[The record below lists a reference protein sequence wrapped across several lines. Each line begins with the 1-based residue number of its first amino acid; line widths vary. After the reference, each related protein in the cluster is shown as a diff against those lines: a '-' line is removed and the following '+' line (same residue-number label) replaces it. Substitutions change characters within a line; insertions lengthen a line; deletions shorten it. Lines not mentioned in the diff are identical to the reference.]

1 MVCAY
6 LSQKLY
12 NHAGVV
18 TSSIKSVA
26 MQKLLALV
34 QNLGARKMSFSES
47 TMKTKKRTCME
58 EEKSRVIVRIS
69 EDGIIIGDFI
79 VMNYDELLHLIEQK
93 ECKIIFDSEDAF
105 QNLKNGIEPY
115 IEEIY
120 CIQLATEI
128 EKFIAEQYALQV
140 STNSL

>member
-1 MVCAY
+1 
-6 LSQKLY
+6 
-12 NHAGVV
+12 
-18 TSSIKSVA
+18 
-26 MQKLLALV
+26 
-34 QNLGARKMSFSES
+34 
-47 TMKTKKRTCME
+47 ME

-120 CIQLATEI
+120 CIQLASEI

-140 STNSL
+140 STNSLY

>member
-1 MVCAY
+1 
-6 LSQKLY
+6 
-12 NHAGVV
+12 
-18 TSSIKSVA
+18 
-26 MQKLLALV
+26 
-34 QNLGARKMSFSES
+34 
-47 TMKTKKRTCME
+47 ME
-58 EEKSRVIVRIS
+58 EQNKIIIRITD
-69 EDGIIIGDFI
+69 EGIIIGDYL
-79 VMNYDELLHLIEQK
+79 VMRYDELLHLIVQE

>member
-1 MVCAY
+1 
-6 LSQKLY
+6 
-12 NHAGVV
+12 
-18 TSSIKSVA
+18 
-26 MQKLLALV
+26 
-34 QNLGARKMSFSES
+34 
-47 TMKTKKRTCME
+47 ME
-58 EEKSRVIVRIS
+58 EQNKIIVRITD
-69 EDGIIIGDFI
+69 EGIIISDYL
-79 VMNYDELLHLIEQK
+79 VMGYDELLHLIVKE
-93 ECKIIFDSEDAF
+93 ECKVIFDSEDAF

>member
-1 MVCAY
+1 MCSYVE
-6 LSQKLY
+6 
-12 NHAGVV
+12 
-18 TSSIKSVA
+18 
-26 MQKLLALV
+26 LV
-34 QNLGARKMSFSES
+34 NLIVE
-47 TMKTKKRTCME
+47 KK
-58 EEKSRVIVRIS
+58 
-69 EDGIIIGDFI
+69 
-79 VMNYDELLHLIEQK
+79 
-93 ECKIIFDSEDAF
+93 CKIIFDNEDAF

>member
-1 MVCAY
+1 
-6 LSQKLY
+6 
-12 NHAGVV
+12 
-18 TSSIKSVA
+18 
-26 MQKLLALV
+26 
-34 QNLGARKMSFSES
+34 
-47 TMKTKKRTCME
+47 ME

-79 VMNYDELLHLIEQK
+79 VMNYDELLHLIEQE

>member
-1 MVCAY
+1 
-6 LSQKLY
+6 
-12 NHAGVV
+12 
-18 TSSIKSVA
+18 
-26 MQKLLALV
+26 
-34 QNLGARKMSFSES
+34 
-47 TMKTKKRTCME
+47 ME
-58 EEKSRVIVRIS
+58 EQSKIIITITDE
-69 EDGIIIGDFI
+69 GIIIGDYL
-79 VMNYDELLHLIEQK
+79 VMSYDELVHLIVLE
-93 ECKIIFDSEDAF
+93 ECKINFDSEDAF

>member
-1 MVCAY
+1 
-6 LSQKLY
+6 
-12 NHAGVV
+12 
-18 TSSIKSVA
+18 
-26 MQKLLALV
+26 
-34 QNLGARKMSFSES
+34 
-47 TMKTKKRTCME
+47 ME
-58 EEKSRVIVRIS
+58 EQSKIIIRITD
-69 EDGIIIGDFI
+69 EGIIFGDYL
-79 VMNYDELLHLIEQK
+79 VMEYDELIHLIVQE
-93 ECKIIFDSEDAF
+93 ECKIIFDSEEAF

>member
-1 MVCAY
+1 
-6 LSQKLY
+6 
-12 NHAGVV
+12 
-18 TSSIKSVA
+18 
-26 MQKLLALV
+26 
-34 QNLGARKMSFSES
+34 
-47 TMKTKKRTCME
+47 ME

-120 CIQLATEI
+120 CIQLAAEI

>member
-1 MVCAY
+1 
-6 LSQKLY
+6 
-12 NHAGVV
+12 
-18 TSSIKSVA
+18 
-26 MQKLLALV
+26 
-34 QNLGARKMSFSES
+34 
-47 TMKTKKRTCME
+47 ME
-58 EEKSRVIVRIS
+58 EQNKIIVRITD
-69 EDGIIIGDFI
+69 EGIIIGGYLE
-79 VMNYDELLHLIEQK
+79 MGYDELLHLIVQE

>member
-1 MVCAY
+1 
-6 LSQKLY
+6 
-12 NHAGVV
+12 
-18 TSSIKSVA
+18 
-26 MQKLLALV
+26 
-34 QNLGARKMSFSES
+34 
-47 TMKTKKRTCME
+47 ME
-58 EEKSRVIVRIS
+58 EEKSRVIVRITD
-69 EDGIIIGDFI
+69 EGIIIGDYLERR
-79 VMNYDELLHLIEQK
+79 YDELLHLIVQE

-120 CIQLATEI
+120 CIQLAAEI

>member
-1 MVCAY
+1 
-6 LSQKLY
+6 
-12 NHAGVV
+12 
-18 TSSIKSVA
+18 
-26 MQKLLALV
+26 
-34 QNLGARKMSFSES
+34 
-47 TMKTKKRTCME
+47 ME
-58 EEKSRVIVRIS
+58 EQSKIIIRITD
-69 EDGIIIGDFI
+69 EGIIIGDYL
-79 VMNYDELLHLIEQK
+79 VMGYDELLQLIVLK

-120 CIQLATEI
+120 CIQLASEI

>member
-1 MVCAY
+1 
-6 LSQKLY
+6 
-12 NHAGVV
+12 
-18 TSSIKSVA
+18 
-26 MQKLLALV
+26 
-34 QNLGARKMSFSES
+34 
-47 TMKTKKRTCME
+47 ME
-58 EEKSRVIVRIS
+58 EQSKIIIRITD
-69 EDGIIIGDFI
+69 EGIIIGDFL
-79 VMNYDELLHLIEQK
+79 VMEFDELIHLIVRE
-93 ECKIIFDSEDAF
+93 ECKIIFDSEDAY

>member
-1 MVCAY
+1 
-6 LSQKLY
+6 
-12 NHAGVV
+12 
-18 TSSIKSVA
+18 
-26 MQKLLALV
+26 
-34 QNLGARKMSFSES
+34 
-47 TMKTKKRTCME
+47 ME
-58 EEKSRVIVRIS
+58 EQSKIIVRITD
-69 EDGIIIGDFI
+69 EGIIIGDYL
-79 VMNYDELLHLIEQK
+79 VMGYDELLNLIKQE

>member
-1 MVCAY
+1 
-6 LSQKLY
+6 
-12 NHAGVV
+12 
-18 TSSIKSVA
+18 
-26 MQKLLALV
+26 
-34 QNLGARKMSFSES
+34 
-47 TMKTKKRTCME
+47 ME
-58 EEKSRVIVRIS
+58 EQSKIIIRITD
-69 EDGIIIGDFI
+69 EGIIIGDYLVI
-79 VMNYDELLHLIEQK
+79 GYDELLHLIVQE

-105 QNLKNGIEPY
+105 LNLKNGIEPY

>member
-1 MVCAY
+1 
-6 LSQKLY
+6 
-12 NHAGVV
+12 
-18 TSSIKSVA
+18 
-26 MQKLLALV
+26 
-34 QNLGARKMSFSES
+34 
-47 TMKTKKRTCME
+47 ME

-120 CIQLATEI
+120 CIQQATEI

>member
-1 MVCAY
+1 
-6 LSQKLY
+6 
-12 NHAGVV
+12 
-18 TSSIKSVA
+18 
-26 MQKLLALV
+26 
-34 QNLGARKMSFSES
+34 
-47 TMKTKKRTCME
+47 ME
-58 EEKSRVIVRIS
+58 EQGKEIVHVTD
-69 EDGIIIGDFI
+69 EGIIKIDYI
-79 VMNYDELLHLIEQK
+79 VCNYDELLHLIVQE

>member
-1 MVCAY
+1 
-6 LSQKLY
+6 
-12 NHAGVV
+12 
-18 TSSIKSVA
+18 
-26 MQKLLALV
+26 
-34 QNLGARKMSFSES
+34 
-47 TMKTKKRTCME
+47 ME
-58 EEKSRVIVRIS
+58 EQNKIIVRITD
-69 EDGIIIGDFI
+69 EGIIIGDYLE
-79 VMNYDELLHLIEQK
+79 MGYNELLNLIVQE

-120 CIQLATEI
+120 CIQLAAEI